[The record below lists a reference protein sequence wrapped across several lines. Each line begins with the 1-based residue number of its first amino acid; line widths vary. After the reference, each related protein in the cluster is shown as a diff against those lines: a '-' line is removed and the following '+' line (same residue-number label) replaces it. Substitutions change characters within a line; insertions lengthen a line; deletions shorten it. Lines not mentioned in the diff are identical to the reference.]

1 MATKLTDL
9 TELTA
14 VPATDDFL
22 HIVDVDD
29 ITGGSDG
36 TSKKILLSTL
46 YSGRTAIITSVNGD
60 SGPVVVLD
68 TDDINEGAANLYYTD
83 ARVDANPDV
92 VANTAKVGITPTQAS
107 EISANTLKVGI
118 TPTQASD
125 ITTNN
130 AKVGITPTQ
139 ASDITTNN
147 AKVGITPTQASDIV
161 TNNAKVSNVQSD
173 WNASTGLAEIL
184 NKPTIPIVPV
194 DSVNGQTGVVV
205 LDTDDIAEG
214 TTNLYYTDARV
225 DANPDVVANTA
236 KVGITPTQASDIT
249 TNRSDITTNRT
260 GIADNAIDIAQN
272 ALDISNKVSN
282 VQSDWNASSGLAVI
296 LNKPTIPSGGVTQ
309 IVAGTNVTISPTGGT
324 GAVTVNASGGGG
336 SGIAAVVDDTTPQLG
351 GNLDVQAFQIETSTT
366 NGNIVIDPNGTGVL
380 EVEGTPMAGIGQPA
394 TDAAIQLNCS
404 TNAHGVKIQSP
415 PHSAAASYTLVLPD
429 DTGTNGQVLT
439 TDGSGNLSFGGGGLS
454 ETPLANI
461 SARFMWS
468 SADGGERVHVG
479 QTSYG
484 PFNYYSFTSEPFSAS
499 LRDWSSSATVNVTT
513 ATTDIFGPQSY
524 GFYVPN
530 VGKKVKVRVT
540 YRMTAD
546 AGLDWGFSM
555 WDCTPPS
562 NGSVSNI
569 TLTLRGQSTTQITQS
584 TGNQIWISEFTT
596 TNAISDKYLFFLAE
610 SRSPTISITTYTY
623 ANLTFTL
630 V

>member
-1 MATKLTDL
+1 MANKKITALTPL
-9 TELTA
+9 TSA
-14 VPATDDFL
+14 ASDDVL
-22 HIVDVDD
+22 AIVDV
-29 ITGGSDG
+29 SG
-36 TSKKILLSTL
+36 TAETKKITVANLT
-46 YSGRTAIITSVNGD
+46 SGIGGAVDSVNTQVG
-60 SGPVVVLD
+60 VVVLD
-68 TDDINEGAANLYYTD
+68 TDDINEGATNLYYTD

-92 VANTAKVGITPTQAS
+92 VANT
-107 EISANTLKVGI
+107 
-118 TPTQASD
+118 
-125 ITTNN
+125 
-130 AKVGITPTQ
+130 
-139 ASDITTNN
+139 

-184 NKPTIPIVPV
+184 NKPTIPTVPV

-214 TTNLYYTDARV
+214 TTNLYYTEARV

-236 KVGITPTQASDIT
+236 KVGITTAQA
-249 TNRSDITTNRT
+249 
-260 GIADNAIDIAQN
+260 NAIASNTAEIV
-272 ALDISNKVSN
+272 DISEKVDDNEVAIGANTTAIAGKVSN

-336 SGIAAVVDDTTPQLG
+336 GIAAVVDDTTPQLG
-351 GNLDVQAFQIETSTT
+351 GNLDVQAFQIDTSTT
-366 NGNIVIDPNGTGVL
+366 NGNIVVAPNGTGVL
-380 EVEGTPMAGIGQPA
+380 EVEGDTNDG
-394 TDAAIQLNCS
+394 AIQLNCNQN
-404 TNAHGVKIQSP
+404 THGVKIQSP

-439 TDGSGNLSFGGGGLS
+439 TDGSGNLSFTTASGGGGLS

-468 SADGGERVHVG
+468 SADGNERIHVG

-499 LRDWSSSATVNVTT
+499 LREWSSSATVNVTT
-513 ATTDIFGPQSY
+513 ATTDVFGPQSY

-540 YRMTAD
+540 YRMNAG

-555 WDCTPPS
+555 WDCPPPS
-562 NGSVSNI
+562 NGSVSNN

-610 SRSPTISITTYTY
+610 SRSPSLSTTTYTY

>member
-1 MATKLTDL
+1 MANKKITALTPL
-9 TELTA
+9 TSA
-14 VPATDDFL
+14 ASDDVL
-22 HIVDVDD
+22 AIVDV
-29 ITGGSDG
+29 SG
-36 TSKKILLSTL
+36 TAETKKITVANLT
-46 YSGRTAIITSVNGD
+46 SGIGGAVDSVNTQVG
-60 SGPVVVLD
+60 VVVLD
-68 TDDINEGAANLYYTD
+68 TDDINEGATNLYYTD

-92 VANTAKVGITPTQAS
+92 VANT
-107 EISANTLKVGI
+107 
-118 TPTQASD
+118 
-125 ITTNN
+125 
-130 AKVGITPTQ
+130 
-139 ASDITTNN
+139 

-184 NKPTIPIVPV
+184 NKPTIPTVPV

-214 TTNLYYTDARV
+214 TTNLYYTEARV

-236 KVGITPTQASDIT
+236 KTGITTAQATAIVDNTADILDNT
-249 TNRSDITTNRT
+249 VDIVQNQLDIITNAN
-260 GIADNAIDIAQN
+260 DIA
-272 ALDISNKVSN
+272 LKVSN

-309 IVAGTNVTISPTGGT
+309 IVAGTNVTISPVGGT
-324 GAVTVNASGGGG
+324 GAVTVNATGGG

-351 GNLDVQAFQIETSTT
+351 GNLDVQAFQIDTSTT
-366 NGNIVIDPNGTGVL
+366 NGNIVVAPNGTGVL
-380 EVEGTPMAGIGQPA
+380 EVEGDTNDG
-394 TDAAIQLNCS
+394 AIQLNCS

-439 TDGSGNLSFGGGGLS
+439 TDGTGELSFTTVSGGGGLS

-468 SADGGERVHVG
+468 GQDGGERVHVG

-499 LRDWSSSATVNVTT
+499 LREWSSSATVNVTT
-513 ATTDIFGPQSY
+513 ATTDVFGPQSY

-530 VGKKVKVRVT
+530 EGKKVKVRVT
-540 YRMTAD
+540 YRMNPG
-546 AGLDWGFSM
+546 AGLDWGFSV
-555 WDCTPPS
+555 WDCPPPS
-562 NGSVSNI
+562 NGSTSNN
-569 TLTLRGQSTTQITQS
+569 TLTLRGQSATQTIPSNSSQ
-584 TGNQIWISEFTT
+584 NWISEFTT

-610 SRSPTISITTYTY
+610 SRSPTLSGSTYSY
-623 ANLTFTL
+623 ANISFFL

>member
-9 TELTA
+9 TELA
-14 VPATDDFL
+14 VTPDTDDLL

-29 ITGGSDG
+29 TTGGASG

-46 YSGRTAIITSVNGD
+46 YTGRTAIITEVNGD

-68 TDDINEGAANLYYTD
+68 TDDINEGATNLYYTD

-92 VANTAKVGITPTQAS
+92 VANTAKTGITTAQATA
-107 EISANTLKVGI
+107 IVDNT
-118 TPTQASD
+118 AD
-125 ITTNN
+125 ILDNT
-130 AKVGITPTQ
+130 V
-139 ASDITTNN
+139 
-147 AKVGITPTQASDIV
+147 DIV
-161 TNNAKVSNVQSD
+161 QNALDIQQNATAIALKVSNVQSD
-173 WNASTGLAEIL
+173 WNASSGLAVIL
-184 NKPTIPIVPV
+184 NKPTIPTVPV

-214 TTNLYYTDARV
+214 TTNLYYTEARV

-236 KVGITPTQASDIT
+236 KVGITTAQA
-249 TNRSDITTNRT
+249 
-260 GIADNAIDIAQN
+260 NAIASNTAEIV
-272 ALDISNKVSN
+272 DISEKVDDNEVAIGANTTAIAGKVSN
-282 VQSDWNASSGLAVI
+282 VQSDWNASTGLAVI
-296 LNKPTIPSGGVTQ
+296 LNKPTIPSAGVTQ

-324 GAVTVNASGGGG
+324 GAVTVNATGGG

-366 NGNIVIDPNGTGVL
+366 NGNIVVDPNGTGVL
-380 EVEGTPMAGIGQPA
+380 EVEGTPAAGLGQPA

-404 TNAHGVKIQSP
+404 QNTHGVKIQSP

-439 TDGSGNLSFGGGGLS
+439 TDGTGELSFTTVSGGGGLS

-468 SADGGERVHVG
+468 SADGGERIHVG

-540 YRMTAD
+540 YRMNAG

-610 SRSPTISITTYTY
+610 SRSPTISTTTYSY

>member
-1 MATKLTDL
+1 MANKKITALTPL
-9 TELTA
+9 TSA
-14 VPATDDFL
+14 ASDDVL
-22 HIVDVDD
+22 AIVDV
-29 ITGGSDG
+29 SG
-36 TSKKILLSTL
+36 TAETKKITVANLT
-46 YSGRTAIITSVNGD
+46 SGIGGAVDSVNTQVG
-60 SGPVVVLD
+60 VVVLD
-68 TDDINEGAANLYYTD
+68 TDDINEGATNLYYTD

-92 VANTAKVGITPTQAS
+92 VANT
-107 EISANTLKVGI
+107 
-118 TPTQASD
+118 
-125 ITTNN
+125 
-130 AKVGITPTQ
+130 
-139 ASDITTNN
+139 

-184 NKPTIPIVPV
+184 NKPTIPTVPV

-214 TTNLYYTDARV
+214 TTNLYYTEARV

-236 KVGITPTQASDIT
+236 KTGITTAQATAIVDNTADILDNT
-249 TNRSDITTNRT
+249 VDIVQNQLDILTN
-260 GIADNAIDIAQN
+260 ANAI
-272 ALDISNKVSN
+272 ALKVSN

-336 SGIAAVVDDTTPQLG
+336 GGIAAVVDDTTPQLG
-351 GNLDVQAFQIETSTT
+351 GNLDVQAFQIDTSTT
-366 NGNIVIDPNGTGVL
+366 NGNIVVAPNGTGVL
-380 EVEGTPMAGIGQPA
+380 EVEGTPSGGLGQPA

-415 PHSAAASYTLVLPD
+415 SHSAAASYTLVLPD

-439 TDGSGNLSFGGGGLS
+439 TDGSGNLSFTTASGGGGLS

-468 SADGGERVHVG
+468 GQDGGERVHVG

-499 LRDWSSSATVNVTT
+499 LREWSSSATVNVTT
-513 ATTDIFGPQSY
+513 ATTDVFGPQSY

-540 YRMTAD
+540 YRMNPG
-546 AGLDWGFSM
+546 AGLDWGFSV
-555 WDCTPPS
+555 WDCPPPS
-562 NGSVSNI
+562 NGSTSNN
-569 TLTLRGQSTTQITQS
+569 TLTLRGQSATQITQS
-584 TGNQIWISEFTT
+584 NSNQNWISEFTT

-610 SRSPTISITTYTY
+610 SRSPTLSGSTYSY
-623 ANLTFTL
+623 ANISFFL

>member
-1 MATKLTDL
+1 MANKKITALTPL
-9 TELTA
+9 TSA
-14 VPATDDFL
+14 ASDDVL
-22 HIVDVDD
+22 AIVDV
-29 ITGGSDG
+29 SG
-36 TSKKILLSTL
+36 TAETKKITVANLT
-46 YSGRTAIITSVNGD
+46 SGIGGAVDSVNTQVG
-60 SGPVVVLD
+60 VVVLD
-68 TDDINEGAANLYYTD
+68 TDDINEGATNLYYTD

-92 VANTAKVGITPTQAS
+92 VANT
-107 EISANTLKVGI
+107 
-118 TPTQASD
+118 
-125 ITTNN
+125 
-130 AKVGITPTQ
+130 
-139 ASDITTNN
+139 

-184 NKPTIPIVPV
+184 NKPTIPTVPV

-214 TTNLYYTDARV
+214 TTNLYYTEARV

-236 KVGITPTQASDIT
+236 KVGITTAQASDIV
-249 TNRSDITTNRT
+249 TN
-260 GIADNAIDIAQN
+260 NA
-272 ALDISNKVSN
+272 KVSN

-336 SGIAAVVDDTTPQLG
+336 GIAAVVDDTTPQLG
-351 GNLDVQAFQIETSTT
+351 GNLDVQAFQIDTSTT
-366 NGNIVIDPNGTGVL
+366 NGNIVVAPNGTGVL
-380 EVEGTPMAGIGQPA
+380 EVEGDTNDG
-394 TDAAIQLNCS
+394 AIQLNCNQN
-404 TNAHGVKIQSP
+404 THGVKIQSP

-439 TDGSGNLSFGGGGLS
+439 TDGSGNLSFTTASGGGGLS

-468 SADGGERVHVG
+468 SADGNERIHVG

-499 LRDWSSSATVNVTT
+499 LREWSSSATVNVTT
-513 ATTDIFGPQSY
+513 ATTDVFGPQSY

-540 YRMTAD
+540 YRMNAG

-555 WDCTPPS
+555 WDCPPPS
-562 NGSVSNI
+562 NGSVSNN

-610 SRSPTISITTYTY
+610 SRSPSLSTTTYTY

>member
-1 MATKLTDL
+1 MANKKITALTPL
-9 TELTA
+9 TSA
-14 VPATDDFL
+14 ASDDVL
-22 HIVDVDD
+22 AIVDV
-29 ITGGSDG
+29 SG
-36 TSKKILLSTL
+36 TAETKKITVANLT
-46 YSGRTAIITSVNGD
+46 SGIGGAVDSVNTQVG
-60 SGPVVVLD
+60 VVVLD
-68 TDDINEGAANLYYTD
+68 TDDINEGATNLYYTD

-92 VANTAKVGITPTQAS
+92 VANT
-107 EISANTLKVGI
+107 
-118 TPTQASD
+118 
-125 ITTNN
+125 
-130 AKVGITPTQ
+130 
-139 ASDITTNN
+139 

-184 NKPTIPIVPV
+184 NKPTIPTVPV

-214 TTNLYYTDARV
+214 TTNLYYTEARV

-236 KVGITPTQASDIT
+236 KVGITTAQASDIV
-249 TNRSDITTNRT
+249 TN
-260 GIADNAIDIAQN
+260 NA
-272 ALDISNKVSN
+272 KVSN

-336 SGIAAVVDDTTPQLG
+336 GGIAAVVDDTTPQLG
-351 GNLDVQAFQIETSTT
+351 GNLDVQAFQIDTSTT
-366 NGNIVIDPNGTGVL
+366 NGNIVVAPNGTGVL
-380 EVEGTPMAGIGQPA
+380 EVEGDTNDG
-394 TDAAIQLNCS
+394 AIQLNCNQN
-404 TNAHGVKIQSP
+404 THGVKIQSP

-439 TDGSGNLSFGGGGLS
+439 TDGSGNLSFTTASGGGGLS

-468 SADGGERVHVG
+468 SADGNERIHVG

-499 LRDWSSSATVNVTT
+499 LREWSSSATVNVTT
-513 ATTDIFGPQSY
+513 ATTDVFGPQSY

-540 YRMTAD
+540 YRMNAG

-555 WDCTPPS
+555 WDCPPPS
-562 NGSVSNI
+562 NGSVSNN

-610 SRSPTISITTYTY
+610 SRSPSLSTTTYTY